1 MALILALATVFVLAS
16 CGGDKGCT
24 SHTYSTEYT
33 TDAYGHWYV
42 STCGCEGEVANYGA
56 HKDEDKNGKCDVCEY
71 VICAHT
77 FASEWSSDENGHY
90 YASTCECAPQKSNES
105 AHVDENKDGVCDVCK
120 YVVCSHEYADDWSSD
135 EKNHWKA
142 PICGCEIDSK
152 SFGAHTDSNKD
163 GNCDI
168 CAYVVCAHTYE
179 SEWSSDGAYHWY
191 EATCGCDVV
200 KDKAEHEA
208 GEDEAVCGTCGANIC
223 KHTYE
228 DTLSYDDTYHWY
240 ASSCGCDVVKDKAEH
255 TWSSAWEKDGT
266 GHWHKTECGCDV
278 ISSVE
283 EHFDS
288 DDEDSRCDKCGQ
300 IDFASLIGNI
310 DEYVGEE
317 RNQIDSK
324 VDERDPIY
332 DNKISTSQSIKIYD
346 DYILVTDGFGN
357 KKYISYCGPN
367 NSIPFVVNVDSGNFA
382 QRELDY
388 DDSSLLSFY
397 GVCEIAAGTS
407 LEEYL
412 ISLYNLGVS
421 ENASS
426 FNYLCDEENSKY
438 SFSYFYDAGYVYADV
453 VVEFTLDEE
462 RMGVTSLTLD
472 EKRYDH
478 DTYVPGETNVVTYT
492 VKQTI
497 TQGFGD
503 PMDSTDAKNP
513 YDASKYLFSELI
525 LFIAEK
531 KFDGTYTPTSEQIT
545 EGCTVIIAPE
555 YANGLRLMLGT
566 NQAHYAEFNRY
577 TVESNGLEAGWTNYP
592 IFMYATKGGTYEV
605 TVSNELTSISFT
617 VVAEYKAPTTLR
629 PAVVVDDE
637 KVRVKEYS
645 IYSGLEFVV
654 GVLANSAAE
663 SPFVN
668 MPTVS
673 KGDASKITFTKDGEN
688 WIAVASEAGEYELTF
703 VSALDASITAT
714 LPLTVLEIPTAADIL
729 NGYYELS
736 ENDMSMIGSIKF
748 LPVEAG
754 ASSGTA
760 VLKITIPGNPM
771 LGMPDEVWEATVS
784 YAYENGGIVISGTEG
799 DDVSQ
804 FALKISD
811 RYVLTLV
818 RTPYPEM
825 PDYIEEYEFFAT
837 EEVIIKDPTENPFT
851 MNVVETYQYHE
862 SNAFIF
868 VAGEAGKYVFNVPA
882 GYGLKVNSSE
892 KVHYLNN
899 VSGFEFSLD
908 LKERQEVTF
917 IPMAAKVGEVTMYFH
932 IEKETVLT
940 DANGLGGTYTFVALA
955 QFELTFT
962 PSESGATS
970 GVLTV
975 KDPININRSGSF
987 SYTIVDGDYVFGED
1001 AGVFIT
1007 KDVIG
1012 SWFFQN
1018 ASLSKPYEFSGP
1030 TSYVEPTVQEIPYNG
1045 YKDENK
1051 LGGIYTVTALGNEYK
1066 LIIVP
1071 SADGGASGLVQVYN
1085 PVSGKYSEPYAY
1097 VEIAYEY
1104 YFDNDIVEIYRDTNG
1119 DWLIKAEGLNGV
1131 KFADA
1136 TIEPK
1141 PQMLVNGS
1149 NTVVITGRD
1158 ISRGGKVLEFVPN
1171 IKGKYVFSNNNIAV
1185 TVKLDGNVID
1195 IDKVDLEAEKTYTV
1209 IITAAEASTYEIIV
1223 SRDTSGGGVDDDGTV
1238 IFPDDERD

>member
-1 MALILALATVFVLAS
+1 MALVFTLAIVFVLAS
-16 CGGDKGCT
+16 CGGDEGCKN
-24 SHTYSTEYT
+24 HTYSTEYT

-77 FASEWSSDENGHY
+77 FANEWSSDENGHY

-120 YVVCSHEYADDWSSD
+120 YVVCSHEYATEWSSD
-135 EKNHWKA
+135 ETNHWKA
-142 PICGCEIDSK
+142 PVCGCEIDSK
-152 SFGAHTDSNKD
+152 SFGAHVDSNKD
-163 GNCDI
+163 GNCDT

-200 KDKAEHEA
+200 KDKKEHEA
-208 GEDEAVCGTCGANIC
+208 GEDETVCGTCGANIC

-324 VDERDPIY
+324 VDEKDPIY

-346 DYILVTDGFGN
+346 DYILVLDGFGN
-357 KKYISYCGPN
+357 KKYISYCGEN
-367 NSIPFVVNVDSGNFA
+367 NSIPFVVNVDSGNLA

-478 DTYVPGETNVVTYT
+478 DTYVMGETNVVTYT

-513 YDASKYLFSELI
+513 YAASKYLFSELI

-531 KFDGTYTPTSEQIT
+531 KFDGTYAPTSEQIT

-703 VSALDASITAT
+703 VSALDESITAT

-748 LPVEAG
+748 TPVEAG

-784 YAYENGGIVISGTEG
+784 YAYENGGIVLSGTEG

-837 EEVIIKDPTENPFT
+837 EEIIIKDPTENPFT

-940 DANGLGGTYTFVALA
+940 DANGLGGTYTFVALS

-962 PSESGATS
+962 PSASGATS

-987 SYTIVDGDYVFGED
+987 SYTIVDGDYVFSED

-1012 SWFFQN
+1012 SWSFQN
-1018 ASLSKPYEFSGP
+1018 ASLSKPYQFSGP

-1071 SADGGASGLVQVYN
+1071 SADGGDGNGMLQIYN
-1085 PVSGKYSEPYAY
+1085 PASGKYSEPYSY
-1097 VEIAYEY
+1097 LEICNEY
-1104 YFDNDIVEIYRDTNG
+1104 FFDDASVAIYRENDK
-1119 DWLIKAEGLNGV
+1119 WLIKAEGLNGV
-1131 KFADA
+1131 EFADA
-1136 TIEPK
+1136 TVEVK
-1141 PQMLVNGS
+1141 PQSNVLVIGS
-1149 NTVVITGRD
+1149 NTIKLTPVDIANGGKEFTITPSAKGEFTFDGDVDVYVRYGDNLVKVSGKIVVEKGVTYTVVITTNGPA
-1158 ISRGGKVLEFVPN
+1158 GAYL
-1171 IKGKYVFSNNNIAV
+1171 
-1185 TVKLDGNVID
+1185 LNVNFIQ
-1195 IDKVDLEAEKTYTV
+1195 YT
-1209 IITAAEASTYEIIV
+1209 
-1223 SRDTSGGGVDDDGTV
+1223 GGGMGEL
-1238 IFPDDERD
+1238 PDDEL